1 MRRAG
6 RNFHVPLPEELY
18 KRLREE
24 AERSDQPATVLAR
37 DAIER
42 WLRDREKS
50 ALHDAIAE
58 YATRHGGTAVDID
71 EELEE
76 VSVEHL
82 VVEEEK
88 DIEAV

>member
-6 RNFHVPLPEELY
+6 HNFHVPLPDELY

-37 DAIER
+37 DAIET
-42 WLRDREKS
+42 WLRDREKL

-76 VSVEHL
+76 ASVEHL
-82 VVEEEK
+82 VAEEEK
-88 DIEAV
+88 AVEAG